1 MQAFTS
7 TPDVRDQENSHKGY
21 PGFHIKIPANGEYII
36 IMKGICTMIELD
48 FSKGNGLLPAIVQD
62 YLSNKILMLAY
73 INRASWEKT
82 LETGEAHYFSRSR
95 QELWH
100 KGGTSGNIQIIKEIY
115 ADCDDDTLL
124 FKVEQIGGA
133 ACHLGYE
140 TCFHKKVDSDGNY
153 TLVGNKIFDPDKVY
167 KK

>member
-1 MQAFTS
+1 
-7 TPDVRDQENSHKGY
+7 
-21 PGFHIKIPANGEYII
+21 
-36 IMKGICTMIELD
+36 MIELD

-153 TLVGNKIFDPDKVY
+153 TLVGDKIFDPDKVY